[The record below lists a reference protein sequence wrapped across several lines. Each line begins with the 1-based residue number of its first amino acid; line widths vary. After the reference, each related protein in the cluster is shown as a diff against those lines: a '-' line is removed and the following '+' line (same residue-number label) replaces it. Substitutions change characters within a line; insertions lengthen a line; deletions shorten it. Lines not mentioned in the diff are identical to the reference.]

1 MGSHHHKVAILVPDD
16 KIHCFDM
23 VMEKIVLDINV
34 PAFYTEPRADGSPLL
49 YFNYFPF
56 FGCGLFSLTRDD
68 LVADGQRPRASLASG
83 PADLGNAAN
92 EPASVRTGQDGYKWF
107 KQLPKF

>member
-1 MGSHHHKVAILVPDD
+1 MSILVPGD
-16 KIHCFDM
+16 KLDCFDI
-23 VMEKIVLDINV
+23 VMKKIVLDING
-34 PAFYTEPRADGSPLL
+34 PAFYPVLVLQPRADGS
-49 YFNYFPF
+49 NYFPF
-56 FGCGLFSLTRDD
+56 FGCGLFWLIPD

-107 KQLPKF
+107 KL